1 MTTPPISKIALLG
14 LAVGICAVIAAMLA
28 GVGTRAGWWGYRTG
42 FGILQPAA
50 WSGLGGAAVAL
61 IGCFMASRPGRRGL
75 SYAAVGLV
83 AGLLAYAVPAGGL
96 NKARTVPKIH
106 DITTDTVNPPA
117 FVAAL
122 EARKQAKATNKAVHE
137 GPSIAAQQ
145 RKAYPDIRPVK
156 RAETA
161 DRLYDR
167 ALATVRALGW
177 RILATDKPSGRIEA
191 TDRTLWFGFTDDIVI
206 RIAADSA
213 GTSRLDIRSVSR
225 VGRSDAGTNA
235 ARIRRFIGAIEA
247 P

>member
-14 LAVGICAVIAAMLA
+14 LLIGVGAISGAMLA
-28 GVGTRAGWWGYRTG
+28 GFGTRAGWWGYRTG
-42 FGILQPAA
+42 FGILGPAA
-50 WSGLGGAAVAL
+50 WTGLGGAAVAL

-83 AGLLAYAVPAGGL
+83 AGLLAYAVPASGVT
-96 NKARTVPKIH
+96 KARTVPKIH

-122 EARKQAKATNKAVHE
+122 EARKLAGATNKAVYA
-137 GPSIAAQQ
+137 GAAIASQQ
-145 RKAYPDIRPVK
+145 RKAYPDLQPVK
-156 RAETA
+156 RAEA
-161 DRLYDR
+161 PDRLFDR
-167 ALATVRALGW
+167 ALATSRALGW
-177 RILATDKPSGRIEA
+177 TILATDKPSGRIEA

-206 RIAADSA
+206 RVAVDGA
-213 GTSRLDIRSVSR
+213 GASRLDIRSVSR

-235 ARIRRFIGAIEA
+235 ARIRRFIAAIEA